1 MLQVKWL
8 EERLD
13 KVTRER
19 DYYRRELHQ
28 AAAAARSPAAS
39 LLNGAPADLHT
50 MGAHSAAVG
59 GQLDLSLSGAAAA
72 VAAATAAQ
80 DDYKRDVAA
89 AHGFNQNNNDIK
101 IGSLR

>member
-50 MGAHSAAVG
+50 MGAHSAVG